1 MAQEGKDAISI
12 TRLPDLHALIV
23 AAEAQHLPLGRPGD
37 AVDPICM
44 PAIGVDGCS
53 TTGGAAD
60 LHCPVLASGGNQLTG
75 RRPRYRRDLFC
86 MTSVD
91 EPART
96 SGSLENLNKS
106 VVTG

>member
-1 MAQEGKDAISI
+1 MPQEGKDAISI

-23 AAEAQHLPLGRPGD
+23 AAGDQHLLIGRPGD

-44 PAIGVDGCS
+44 PRKGVHWCA
-53 TTGGAAD
+53 TTGGVPD
-60 LHCPVLASGGNQLTG
+60 LYCPVLARGGNQLTS